1 MTRFVAVL
9 GPEAD
14 EGAFQA
20 MKEAARREGWRITEV
35 GSRLWIATDRA
46 VITRFPHASG
56 EVLLIGEVA
65 SPSWPVITGKTVDAL
80 CRDLT
85 DGLWGRYIALLL
97 GPDQVLSGVFRDP
110 SGAVDCAVSRS
121 GSTWLAASDA
131 PNWMIEAT
139 NDHPALCWR
148 TVAEVLRDPIT
159 LSSADL
165 VSGWKTV
172 PPGGLHLPDGRNRM
186 IWSPAQAARHSSPAD
201 AAGLR
206 ATVEGAVTGLVG
218 RRTSVL
224 AEVSGGL
231 DSAIM
236 ASSLLAGGFCGRVMW
251 LNTCGPY
258 AESDE
263 RAYAR
268 AVAETLGVEL
278 TIISRSA
285 RDLVNGL
292 ALDHPRSLRPSLNR
306 LDAVYDVLQA
316 DLCERHGVEGVL
328 TGKGGDVAF
337 VQTASSSILAD
348 QIRDRGLGALWT
360 PTAPVLA
367 RRMRR
372 SAWRTMRAALVSVRR
387 PRDYAPLANGLLH
400 PDIRQMEVAPHP
412 WLADVADLGPAKRQQ
427 VVGFTSNLGLHSPS
441 LRNAR
446 ADLLH
451 PALSQPVM
459 DTVLAIPA
467 YELTRGGH
475 DRLMAREAFA
485 DRLPAA
491 LIQRRSKSELGG
503 YYGRVLAANIDRL
516 RPHLLEGYL
525 ARHGLIDREQ
535 VEAALQV
542 EHLIWQG
549 GYLEL
554 MMLSLVESWVSAWR
568 S

>member
-9 GPEAD
+9 GSEAD

-20 MKEAARREGWRITEV
+20 MKEAARREAWRITEI
-35 GSRLWIATDRA
+35 GSRLWVATDRA
-46 VITRFPHASG
+46 VVARLPHASG
-56 EVLLIGEVA
+56 ELLIIGEVA
-65 SPSWPVITGKTVDAL
+65 TSSPPLISGKTVDAL
-80 CRDLT
+80 CRDLSES
-85 DGLWGRYIALLL
+85 LWGRYIALLL

-121 GSTWLAASDA
+121 GSTWLVASDA
-131 PNWMIEAT
+131 PAWMIEAT
-139 NDHPALCWR
+139 NDRPALSWR

-172 PPGGLHLPDGRNRM
+172 PPGGLHLPDGRNRL
-186 IWSPAQAARHSSPAD
+186 IWSPAQAARHSSPTD

-206 ATVEGAVTGLVG
+206 ATVDAAVTGLVG

-236 ASSLLAGGFCGRVMW
+236 ASSLLAGGFRGRVVW

-258 AESDE
+258 VESDE

-278 TIISRSA
+278 TIMSRSA
-285 RDLVNGL
+285 RDLVDGL

-306 LDAVYDVLQA
+306 LDAAYDALQA
-316 DLCERHGVEGVL
+316 DLCEGHGVEGVL

-337 VQTASSSILAD
+337 MQTASSSILAD
-348 QIRDRGLGALWT
+348 QIRDRGLGALLT

-372 SAWRTMRAALVSVRR
+372 SAWRIMRAALVSARR
-387 PRDYAPLANGLLH
+387 PRDYAPSANGLLH
-400 PDIRQMEVAPHP
+400 PDIREMKGASHP
-412 WLADVADLGPAKRQQ
+412 WLADVTDLGPAKRQQ
-427 VVGFTSNLGLHSPS
+427 VVGFTSNLGLHSGS

-459 DTVLAIPA
+459 EAVLATPA

-475 DRLMAREAFA
+475 DRLLAREAFA

-516 RPHLLEGYL
+516 RPHLLEGHL
-525 ARHGLIDREQ
+525 ARQGLIDRGQ
-535 VEAALQV
+535 VQAALQV

-554 MMLSLVESWVSAWR
+554 MMLSLVESWVSAWLG
-568 S
+568 